1 MSLAGDPPNTLR
13 LTQGNRRSTSEVIML
28 GLLRPRTLLAVML
41 VLILSVA
48 VYGFAAANN
57 VPASSAGDGSGSI
70 SGYDISNIHYGLSG
84 ANPANIATVTFNIL
98 PTSAGD
104 VRITMDGATWS
115 TCTNTAGA
123 VSCNVAQPALTAAN
137 LRVVAAE

>member
-1 MSLAGDPPNTLR
+1 MIR
-13 LTQGNRRSTSEVIML
+13 F
-28 GLLRPRTLLAVML
+28 LRPRTLVAVLL

-48 VYGFAAANN
+48 VYGFAAANT
-57 VPASSAGDGSGSI
+57 VPASSAGDGSGVI
-70 SGYDISNIHYGLSG
+70 SGYAISNIHYALNA
-84 ANPANIATVTFNIL
+84 ANPANIQTVTFDIA

-115 TCTNTAGA
+115 TCSNTAGVVTCPVNQA
-123 VSCNVAQPALTAAN
+123 ALTALS

>member
-1 MSLAGDPPNTLR
+1 M
-13 LTQGNRRSTSEVIML
+13 IH
-28 GLLRPRTLLAVML
+28 LLRPRTLFAILL

-48 VYGFAAANN
+48 VYGFAAGNN
-57 VPASSAGDGSGSI
+57 VPASFAGDGSGAI
-70 SGYDISNIHYGLSG
+70 SGYDITNIHYAL
-84 ANPANIATVTFNIL
+84 NPANPGNIQTVTFTIA
-98 PTSAGD
+98 PASAGD

>member
-1 MSLAGDPPNTLR
+1 MIR
-13 LTQGNRRSTSEVIML
+13 F
-28 GLLRPRTLLAVML
+28 LRPRTLFAILL

-48 VYGFAAANN
+48 VYGFAAANT
-57 VPASSAGDGSGSI
+57 VPASSAGDGSGAI
-70 SGYDISNIHYGLSG
+70 SGYTISNIHYALNP
-84 ANPANIATVTFNIL
+84 ANPANIQTVTFTIA
-98 PTSAGD
+98 PASAGD

-123 VSCNVAQPALTAAN
+123 VSCSVAQAALTALN

>member
-1 MSLAGDPPNTLR
+1 M
-13 LTQGNRRSTSEVIML
+13 IH
-28 GLLRPRTLLAVML
+28 LLRPRTLFAIML

-57 VPASSAGDGSGSI
+57 VPASSAGDGSGGI

-98 PTSAGD
+98 PTSASD

-115 TCTNTAGA
+115 TCANAAG
-123 VSCNVAQPALTAAN
+123 VVTCNVNQPAFTAAN